1 MQMAEAEQWTKDF
14 YEKRG
19 WTAYGNCIYQNRLFN
34 GRGG

>member
-19 WTAYGNCIYQNRLFN
+19 WTAYAIYQNRFFN